1 MTTETTTADF
11 LTELRQDRTLATE
24 VLRKLPMLVNTTG
37 LVQFDLDTP
46 ISIPSVQMLQAEMT
60 AGNIGTR
67 MGDLEALSRGVI
79 QQLDHVATS
88 LDLERSNPYW
98 SPLDLKEGEDSDL
111 TDALFRAQVEDGLRL
126 PFDGFSVKQID
137 RKFSADAAR
146 IGDWLL
152 PNHSETVDN
161 RTNNTTPTYNS
172 NVNVAQYPVISG
184 YKIRRRSYYR
194 RLYYYG
200 YYYRWWRY
208 RYYGRH
214 YSVTTVTPN
223 RTTLDG
229 SMTAQTFKVDAE
241 KVLTGINIYCY
252 RPGTYKTAA
261 NPRVILTESSYGR
274 PDMDQVLA
282 HGTFRDTSAFS
293 GTSSSTAYLCNVDLD
308 RPVLLKADKSYSFI
322 VVVDAV
328 FHVNW
333 TTNNDDTGGLFYT
346 QDGAAWEQDIAK
358 DIGYELRLADFGS
371 GTSTIEIEAMELS
384 GGIASMKQDLLA
396 ELPEGGEVRTEM
408 EVNGQWLPIED
419 MDTITSL
426 PPYTPMRI
434 VLSGTADA
442 MPLIDATKSTVTGF
456 RPATALHYYS
466 KERGPVQEL
475 RVTYELVGYN
485 ETWHTFDPGLD
496 VAGTRHTPSLVE
508 FQDSADGN
516 VRSISAVYDLP
527 SSAAYR
533 HDIIATTQTA
543 AKVFDISSI
552 IEINA

>member
-11 LTELRQDRTLATE
+11 LTELRQDRALAAE

-161 RTNNTTPTYNS
+161 RTNNTTPSYNS

-184 YKIRRRSYYR
+184 YKISRRSYYR

-241 KVLTGINIYCY
+241 KVLTGINIYCH

-293 GTSSSTAYLCNVDLD
+293 GTSSSTTYLCNVDLD

-322 VVVDAV
+322 VVVDAM
-328 FHVNW
+328 FSVNW
-333 TTNNDDTGGLFYT
+333 TSNNDDTGGLFYT